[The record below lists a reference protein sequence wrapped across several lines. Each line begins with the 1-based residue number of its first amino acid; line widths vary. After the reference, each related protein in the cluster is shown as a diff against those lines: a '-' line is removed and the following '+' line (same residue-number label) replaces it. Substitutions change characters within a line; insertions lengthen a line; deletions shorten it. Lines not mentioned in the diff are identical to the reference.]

1 MSEEEFEV
9 DWREGV
15 MRVPYDPMKSG
26 KKDRHQGGEKS
37 RVWQK
42 GHSFHQLLW
51 NPSQRC
57 GVNWGERQIR
67 RGFAHF
73 YFELWKDN
81 LYTVVFIVTWVRHG
95 TEKNEDLAALSR
107 QSIWENGRIK
117 QRGYLKKMLRAALVL
132 WGMVRTQKCPHAPW
146 RRWKVAEPRVW
157 RPTYSFPYKRQ
168 VIMVQKP
175 EHK

>member
-9 DWREGV
+9 DWRERV

-26 KKDRHQGGEKS
+26 KKDRHQGGEES

-42 GHSFHQLLW
+42 GQSFHQLLW

-81 LYTVVFIVTWVRHG
+81 LHTVVFIATWVRHG
-95 TEKNEDLAALSR
+95 TEKNEDMAALSR

-117 QRGYLKKMLRAALVL
+117 QKKMVSGKKNAQR
-132 WGMVRTQKCPHAPW
+132 CPCFVGH
-146 RRWKVAEPRVW
+146 RWDSDV
-157 RPTYSFPYKRQ
+157 PTSPMEEIEGSWDQ
-168 VIMVQKP
+168 S
-175 EHK
+175 